1 MKNII
6 CKLVLGV
13 AISAF
18 VVGMTGCSQE
28 TADSGPAPKNAA
40 QGNPAASEPGP
51 TPNVA
56 GGGGGSGPDAAA
68 TTK

>member
-13 AISAF
+13 AVSAF
-18 VVGMTGCSQE
+18 AAGMTGCSQE
-28 TADSGPAPKNAA
+28 TGESGPAPKNAA
-40 QGNPAASEPGP
+40 QGNPAASEKGP
-51 TPNVA
+51 SPNVA
-56 GGGGGSGPDAAA
+56 GGGGTGPDAAA